1 MKKIVETIKELNKT
15 PRGKAVL
22 FFGFYMVFFIFIIIF
37 VRVGSRNSTGSY
49 EYEKGNS
56 SSNYNFDISG
66 IANGNYK
73 FTYTITVDGVDTVY
87 SGEKYEDTEL
97 ITYNNNNYY
106 RNGDNYFINNTLWIK
121 SGNPYIYSDFL
132 EYDNIANLLVAASY
146 ESKTSYDSGKEIYNF
161 LISTNTINQLLNNI
175 NSDFSEEPNRITI
188 SSDED
193 KNINEIIYYL
203 DSYCTLNKLCNSSL
217 KIDLMYDDFGNVEEI
232 ENPIN

>member
-1 MKKIVETIKELNKT
+1 MKKIFETIKELNKT
-15 PRGKAVL
+15 PRGKAIL
-22 FFGFYMVFFIFIIIF
+22 FFGFYLIFFIFIIIF

-49 EYEKGNS
+49 EYEKGNGT
-56 SSNYNFDISG
+56 SNYNFDISG
-66 IANGNYK
+66 IANSNYK
-73 FTYTITVDGVDTVY
+73 FTYTITVDGVASVY

-121 SGNPYIYSDFL
+121 SDNPYIYSDFL
-132 EYDNIANLLVAASY
+132 EYDNISNLLVAASY

-203 DSYCTLNKLCNSSL
+203 DSYCTLNKLCNNSL
-217 KIDLMYDDFGNVEEI
+217 KIDLVYDDFGNVEEI

>member
-1 MKKIVETIKELNKT
+1 MKKIFETIKELNKT
-15 PRGKAVL
+15 PRGKAIL
-22 FFGFYMVFFIFIIIF
+22 FFGFYLIFFIFIIIF

-49 EYEKGNS
+49 EYEKGNGT
-56 SSNYNFDISG
+56 SNYNFDISG
-66 IANGNYK
+66 IANSNYK
-73 FTYTITVDGVDTVY
+73 FTYTITVDGVASVY

-121 SGNPYIYSDFL
+121 SDNPYIYSDFL
-132 EYDNIANLLVAASY
+132 EYDNISNLLVAASY

-175 NSDFSEEPNRITI
+175 NSDFLEEPNRITI

-203 DSYCTLNKLCNSSL
+203 DSYCTLNKLCNNSL
-217 KIDLMYDDFGNVEEI
+217 KIDLVYDDFGNVEEI